1 MASFYLRSPLVH
13 TRGAYSDRMIL
24 AADFALTDSI
34 RTFGKKQSLAGLI
47 LLAGGLSLLLPT
59 LYDVARFSW
68 TTEQGGHGAL
78 VLASGLWLLWSEK
91 KRIPANGEKGRPK
104 VAYPIIG
111 VFLIIYIVS
120 RVTGILEFEA
130 MAMYGAILATLYLFW
145 GPRTLRLLWFPLFYL
160 ALSLPPPD
168 SVVAAVTLPVK
179 MAISRT
185 AVDLL
190 YALGYPVASSG
201 VTIQIAQ
208 FELLIAAACS
218 GLNSII
224 SLSAICLLYAWL
236 RHHSN
241 ARYLLLLTLAVV
253 PIAVF
258 SNFVRVLILI
268 LITYYAGEAAAQGFL
283 HEFAGL
289 LMFSVAL
296 LSILAVDAALRPLVE
311 RRAARQ
317 AA

>member
-1 MASFYLRSPLVH
+1 MAAEY
-13 TRGAYSDRMIL
+13 
-24 AADFALTDSI
+24 ALTDSI
-34 RTFGKKQSLAGLI
+34 RTFGKKQTAAGLV
-47 LLAGGLSLLLPT
+47 LLVGALSLILPT

-78 VLASGLWLLWSEK
+78 VLASGLWLLWTEK
-91 KRIPANGEKGRPK
+91 KRIPVSSQEGRGW

-111 VFLIIYIVS
+111 FCLLFYIVS

-130 MAMYGAILATLYLFW
+130 FAMYGAILGTLYLFW
-145 GPRTLRLLWFPLFYL
+145 GPKTLRLLWFPLFYL

-168 SVVAAVTLPVK
+168 SVVAAVTLPIK
-179 MAISRT
+179 MAISRI

-190 YALGYPVASSG
+190 HFLGYPVASSG

-208 FELLIAAACS
+208 FELLVAAACS

-241 ARYLLLLTLAVV
+241 ARYLLLLTLAVI

-289 LMFSVAL
+289 VMFSVAL
-296 LSILAVDAALRPLVE
+296 LSILAVDAALRPFVE
-311 RRAARQ
+311 RRAAKEV
-317 AA
+317 A

>member
-1 MASFYLRSPLVH
+1 MAA
-13 TRGAYSDRMIL
+13 T
-24 AADFALTDSI
+24 FALSDKIVTL
-34 RTFGKKQSLAGLI
+34 GKRQTL
-47 LLAGGLSLLLPT
+47 GGLMLLVGAASLLLPT
-59 LYDVARFSW
+59 LFDVARFSW

-78 VLASGLWLLWSEK
+78 VLASGLWLLLTEK
-91 KRIPANGEKGRPK
+91 KTLPQNGEKGRLW
-104 VAYPIIG
+104 VASLIFA
-111 VFLIIYIVS
+111 VFLPFYIVS
-120 RVTGILEFEA
+120 RITGILEFEA
-130 MAMYGAILATLYLFW
+130 LAMYAAILGALYLFW

-168 SVVAAVTLPVK
+168 SVVAAVTLPIK
-179 MAISRT
+179 MAISKA
-185 AVDLL
+185 AVEFL
-190 YALGYPVASSG
+190 YLLGYPVASSG

-241 ARYLLLLTLAVV
+241 ARYLLLLTLAVI
-253 PIAVF
+253 PIAIF

-268 LITYYAGEAAAQGFL
+268 LITYYYGEAAAQGFL

-289 LMFSVAL
+289 VMFSVAL
-296 LSILAVDAALRPLVE
+296 LSIFAVDAALRPLLE
-311 RRAARQ
+311 RTSKVAA
-317 AA
+317 A